1 MTSPLQNVYNWVD
14 SAVGKGFNP
23 DGAYGYQCKDVI
35 DAYCLFLFNDWV
47 NTIRPSDAYA
57 TFDNSNPAFFDKIR
71 NTAEGV
77 PQKGDIICW
86 DKGIGAF
93 GHIAI
98 ILEANVNTFTVVQQ
112 NGYTN
117 TMPAHKTTYP
127 NYNHVIGWLRPK
139 YSLSPQYITQA
150 DTNMLQPYQRL
161 VGASGIKERKSPST
175 QSDVVRI
182 WLVDTILDFKGFVKG
197 ESVAGNNI
205 WFVGRYNS
213 NYFHSSGFTNTSTNG
228 LNDLSSDVVSQP
240 IPPPVTPTPITPPPV
255 TPPPVTVAPYSFNKD
270 LPCVTEVIP
279 AGAGHFEY
287 NNFPLQPQKV
297 VIHDFGTLGRDTIQS
312 TINTF
317 TSPSYNT
324 SSHFVISGKRI
335 VQMVTLKDRAYHAGA
350 NGNDF
355 IGVETD
361 PAQDQDTI
369 NSTKQLLRE
378 LRDKYGYKLSL
389 IEHNQIMATQCGDNV
404 DLNNYEIDP
413 PIAPP
418 VPPPVTIPDGSLTL
432 SSDEVGFIKRL
443 FAWLKK
449 IIIGV

>member
-14 SAVGKGFNP
+14 SAIGKGFNP

-71 NTAEGV
+71 NTPEGV

-117 TMPAHKTTYP
+117 TMPAHRTTYP
-127 NYNHVIGWLRPK
+127 NYNYVIGWLRPK
-139 YSLSPQYITQA
+139 YNLSPQYITQA
-150 DTNMLQPYQRL
+150 DTSMLQTYQRL
-161 VGASGIKERKSPST
+161 VGPSGIKERKSPST
-175 QSDVVRI
+175 QSDVIRI
-182 WLVDTILDFKGFVKG
+182 WGVDTILDFKGFVKG

-240 IPPPVTPTPITPPPV
+240 IPPPVTPPPV
-255 TPPPVTVAPYSFNKD
+255 TITPYSFNKD

-279 AGAGHFEY
+279 AGVGHFEY
-287 NNFPLQPQKV
+287 NNFPLQPQRA
-297 VIHDFGTLGRDTIQS
+297 VIHDFGTLGVDTIGS

-317 TSPSYNT
+317 TNPAYTT
-324 SSHFVISGKRI
+324 SAHFVVSGNRV
-335 VQMVTLKDRAYHAGA
+335 VQMVSLKDRAYHAGP
-350 NGNDF
+350 NGNNF
-355 IGVETD
+355 IGIETD
-361 PAQDQDTI
+361 PKQDSNTI
-369 NSTKQLLRE
+369 DSVKTLLRQ
-378 LRDKYGYKLSL
+378 LKDKYGYKLAL
-389 IEHNQIMATQCGDNV
+389 IKHSEIMPTNCGDDIN
-404 DLNNYEIDP
+404 LSNYEIDT
-413 PIAPP
+413 
-418 VPPPVTIPDGSLTL
+418 VPQTTGQESL
-432 SSDEVGFIKRL
+432 SSEEIGFIKRL
-443 FAWLKK
+443 FSWLKK
-449 IIIGV
+449 IIIGG